1 MVPPPAFLFR
11 LMVPA
16 TWTMRPISD
25 RCCRELGYPQNWW
38 QDPDRSL
45 RFTDTVATDGSC
57 SDSSDDRL
65 RRAGCAVVQFGA
77 GTQPLRFGSTCPGP
91 RTVSRAELHAI
102 CCAVMH
108 GTPPLLVITDSWIV
122 YQGVVLGIG
131 EMASRVKSPMV
142 DLWKQLHH
150 LLADWPEHSFQV
162 RWVPSHSENAHEESF
177 QKRLR
182 KAQQLSPVDPV
193 WLEANR
199 CADQW
204 AGKARALDATPA
216 GERTKIKKV
225 DKLVRSTLLF
235 AAESLEQNIQ
245 ARGAR
250 HHRKR
255 PLGSSEHRAR
265 ANDRLRTGP
274 QTGGHHTVVEGTG
287 WRCSRCNHIWQ
298 KATVYARTKSGNCAG
313 RPPAVVSPSTRKR
326 EITAKRCIERWEKRS
341 EGRPVHSL
349 H

>member
-1 MVPPPAFLFR
+1 
-11 LMVPA
+11 MVPA

-25 RCCRELGYPQNWW
+25 RCCKELGYPQNWW
-38 QDPDRSL
+38 QDPDRSF
-45 RFTDTVATDGSC
+45 RFTGTVSTDGSC

-91 RTVSRAELHAI
+91 RTVSRAELYEI
-102 CCAVMH
+102 CCAVKY

-122 YQGVVLGIG
+122 YKGIVSGIG

-162 RWVPSHSENAHEESF
+162 RWVPSHSEIAHEKSF

-182 KAQQLSPVDPV
+182 KAQQSGPVDPA

-204 AGKARALDATPA
+204 ASKARALDAIPA

-225 DKLVRSTLLF
+225 DSWFAARLCLQPRAWSRKFRLRERDTTARGRWEVRSTEPGLTIGF
-235 AAESLEQNIQ
+235 ALAHRPGSTSLKLKVQ
-245 ARGAR
+245 AGDAAVATTSG
-250 HHRKR
+250 KR
-255 PLGSSEHRAR
+255 PQCMCAQSQGIVRAGSGSGLSEH
-265 ANDRLRTGP
+265 
-274 QTGGHHTVVEGTG
+274 
-287 WRCSRCNHIWQ
+287 S
-298 KATVYARTKSGNCAG
+298 
-313 RPPAVVSPSTRKR
+313 
-326 EITAKRCIERWEKRS
+326 
-341 EGRPVHSL
+341 
-349 H
+349 